1 MCGMNA
7 INEHIACI
15 SLSLCIGAIDY
26 VLFNVVRAM
35 WMQNQA
41 GAQTC
46 AERIHI
52 HVKECQIPR
61 KWIASL
67 YSTANYNIAV
77 RTLNLLCT
85 LQLLASIKIKNL
97 KKKNERTNANTYT
110 QRQRNWRCYSL
121 QCWAAAEH
129 GKTENVFVLSSGISL
144 FQWKLIV
151 FKMLFSNSLVYC
163 SKILPSGT

>member
-85 LQLLASIKIKNL
+85 LQLLAPIKIKNL

-110 QRQRNWRCYSL
+110 QRQRIWTDVVIRFSVERQRNTEKPRMFLCYRVVYH
-121 QCWAAAEH
+121 CFN
-129 GKTENVFVLSSGISL
+129 EN
-144 FQWKLIV
+144 
-151 FKMLFSNSLVYC
+151 
-163 SKILPSGT
+163 